1 MVKANSVHEFPRDL
15 DHTCDLNRSIEWMRR
30 LAVREMRV
38 IEYPRGIQGVKL
50 NSTLLAGRRRKVPA
64 IALAI
69 AVLGA
74 LLGLISYTG
83 SGTASAD
90 EPSCTINECVSGTAV
105 PDEATLREGL
115 QTDENG
121 AYFWTG
127 RVDGQ
132 SVEADALRIA
142 NESGGTT
149 LEGALAD
156 ADITM
161 PVFSDRTPEAIQA
174 WELASRIFA
183 EQASGDVFVVMGT
196 EIRDGNVFQTLEF
209 PTLQANQ
216 NVRRVIRMDNQGRE
230 VEVLFDRDATG
241 DDPDD
246 EPGNDPGNGN
256 DDDEGDDSGEFVIAA
271 QADQNKCVD
280 SSEGENGARLTLR
293 TCNGTIRQDFE
304 LDEGKLVAEFD
315 RSLCLSVF
323 PGPIS
328 SGGEFISEVKLGDCD
343 SKFGST
349 WEFNESDGTWFS
361 NVTKGCLSVADNR
374 LEEAAE
380 MFTQPCNGAL
390 RWSNFQ

>member
-1 MVKANSVHEFPRDL
+1 M
-15 DHTCDLNRSIEWMRR
+15 
-30 LAVREMRV
+30 
-38 IEYPRGIQGVKL
+38 L
-50 NSTLLAGRRRKVPA
+50 NSIRPAAHRRKAPV
-64 IALAI
+64 IALAV
-69 AVLGA
+69 AVLAA

-105 PDEATLREGL
+105 PDEATLRAAL
-115 QTDENG
+115 RTSENG

-127 RVDGQ
+127 RVNGQ
-132 SVEADALRIA
+132 SVESDALRIA
-142 NESGGTT
+142 NDSDGTT
-149 LEGALAD
+149 LEGALA
-156 ADITM
+156 AGDITM
-161 PVFSDRTPEAIQA
+161 PVFSDRTPEAIAA

-183 EQASGDVFVVMGT
+183 EQASGDVFVVMGD
-196 EIRDGNVFQTLEF
+196 EIREGNVFQTLEF

-241 DDPDD
+241 DEPDD
-246 EPGNDPGNGN
+246 EPGNEPGNG
-256 DDDEGDDSGEFVIAA
+256 DDDEEGDDSGEFVIAA

-304 LDEGKLVAEFD
+304 LDEGKLVADFD
-315 RSLCLSVF
+315 KSLCLNVL

-328 SGGEFISEVKLGDCD
+328 SGEFISEVKLKGCD
-343 SKFGST
+343 GAST
-349 WEFNESDGTWFS
+349 WTFNDSDGTWFS
-361 NVTKGCLSVADNR
+361 NTNKGCLSVADNR

-380 MFTQPCNGAL
+380 MFTQPCDGAL

>member
-1 MVKANSVHEFPRDL
+1 M
-15 DHTCDLNRSIEWMRR
+15 
-30 LAVREMRV
+30 
-38 IEYPRGIQGVKL
+38 L
-50 NSTLLAGRRRKVPA
+50 NSIRPAAHRRKAPV
-64 IALAI
+64 IALAV
-69 AVLGA
+69 AVLAA
-74 LLGLISYTG
+74 LIGLISYTG

-105 PDEATLREGL
+105 PDEATLREAL

-127 RVDGQ
+127 RVNGQ

-142 NESGGTT
+142 NDSDGTT
-149 LEGALAD
+149 LEGALA
-156 ADITM
+156 AGDITM
-161 PVFSDRTPEAIQA
+161 PVFSDRTPEAIAA

-183 EQASGDVFVVMGT
+183 EQASGDVFVVMGD
-196 EIRDGNVFQTLEF
+196 EIREGNVFQTLEF

-241 DDPDD
+241 DEPDD
-246 EPGNDPGNGN
+246 EPGNEPGNGD
-256 DDDEGDDSGEFVIAA
+256 DDDEGGDDSGEFVIAA

-293 TCNGTIRQDFE
+293 ACNGTIRQDFE

-315 RSLCLSVF
+315 RSLCLSVL

-328 SGGEFISEVKLGDCD
+328 SGGQFISEVKLGSCD
-343 SKFGST
+343 SEIRST
-349 WEFNESDGTWFS
+349 WEFNEDGTWFS

-380 MFTQPCNGAL
+380 IFTQPCNGAL